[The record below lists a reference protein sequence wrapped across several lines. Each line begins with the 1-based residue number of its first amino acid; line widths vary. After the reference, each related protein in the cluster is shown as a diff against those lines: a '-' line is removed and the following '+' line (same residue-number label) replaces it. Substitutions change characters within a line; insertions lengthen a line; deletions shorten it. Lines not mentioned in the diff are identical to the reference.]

1 MDNLIFTSGD
11 EGRVA
16 GVLDWELA
24 TLGDGFCDLAYV
36 RELAMYLCMLV
47 CLCYSLFSSV
57 CYISSCCAEPHGV
70 PFVADESI
78 YEGFAWT

>member
-1 MDNLIFTSGD
+1 MHGDYRMDNLIFVSGD

-36 RELAMYLCMLV
+36 IPLITNYILA
-47 CLCYSLFSSV
+47 
-57 CYISSCCAEPHGV
+57 
-70 PFVADESI
+70 
-78 YEGFAWT
+78 